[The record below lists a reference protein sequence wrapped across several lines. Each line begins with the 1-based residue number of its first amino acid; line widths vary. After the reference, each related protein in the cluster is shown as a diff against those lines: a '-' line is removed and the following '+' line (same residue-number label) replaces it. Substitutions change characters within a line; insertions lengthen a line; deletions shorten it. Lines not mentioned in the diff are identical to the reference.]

1 MEQNLERVYKLYP
14 FTSMKNS
21 KEFRTP
27 YWIKSLLFY
36 THSVKDVR
44 RIVYHWL
51 GANNMYNVEI
61 PRISHILL
69 QDFDLTAMSSFDLEK
84 LRETK
89 KLEENFPVMYY
100 TADGKEPMEFDLSF
114 PRNTKIY

>member
-1 MEQNLERVYKLYP
+1 MEENLERVYKLYP
-14 FTSMKNS
+14 FTSVKNS
-21 KEFRTP
+21 KEFITP

-36 THSVKDVR
+36 AHSVKDVR

-69 QDFDLTAMSSFDLEK
+69 QDFDLKAMTSYDLEK
-84 LRETK
+84 LKETK
-89 KLEENFPVMYY
+89 KITENFPVLFY
-100 TADGKEPMEFDLSF
+100 TADGLEP
-114 PRNTKIY
+114 